1 MNAGNNSSRATQR
14 RGAALYLTVFG
25 TATII
30 AVVTISAL
38 TTAHL
43 RTKGT
48 IAAENLAEAGILAM
62 SAMEHGLAALQAAT
76 MDGDPTWRWNL
87 VSGEKVYLPSFGKG
101 AASWMLVD
109 EDDGYLE
116 DNSADPVRLY
126 GMGQVGES
134 IRVRSVLLQATGEGL
149 ELLQTTLHAA
159 DEILI
164 KATKSLKSTGAPL
177 STNGNLRNEGTIY
190 GDVEAL
196 TQSGSGGISG
206 TIEIPAPPKQMPD
219 PSVIDLYRGIA
230 TPIEYPGAITR
241 QVLSPKLNPWGVTNP
256 DGVYSIDTR
265 GNDLLI
271 QGSRIYGTLVVQ
283 AIGMKVVIN
292 DAAFLHPY
300 RRDYPVL
307 IVNGNLEIRLNSDL
321 YGLDEAAWS
330 TNFNPPAA
338 AYIDEPDDDQ
348 SDVYP
353 NEIRGL
359 VHVTGELR
367 FFETPKIKGVVI
379 CESTVLNEDSCRLEY
394 DPALASNPPMGY
406 TAGGMVVPV
415 RGTWRWDTLP

>member
-1 MNAGNNSSRATQR
+1 MNAGNTSSRATQR

-48 IAAENLAEAGILAM
+48 IAAENLAEAAILAM
-62 SAMEHGLAALQAAT
+62 SAMEHGLATLQAAT
-76 MDGDPTWRWNL
+76 IDGEPTWRWNF
-87 VSGEKVYLPSFGKG
+87 VSGEKVYLPAFGKG

-109 EDDGYLE
+109 EDDGNLE
-116 DNSADPVRLY
+116 DNPADPVRLY
-126 GMGQVGES
+126 GIGQVGES
-134 IRVRSVLLQATGEGL
+134 IRVRSVLLQATGDGL
-149 ELLQTTLHAA
+149 ALLGTTLHAA
-159 DEILI
+159 DQVH
-164 KATKSLKSTGAPL
+164 LKSGKYLAAKGAPL
-177 STNGNLRNEGTIY
+177 STNMNLRNDGTID
-190 GDVEAL
+190 GDVQAA
-196 TQSGSGGISG
+196 TQSGNGQING
-206 TIEIPAPPKQMPD
+206 TAEIPAPPKQLPD
-219 PSVIDLYRGIA
+219 PAVFNLYWSIA
-230 TPIEYPGAITR
+230 TPIVYPGEITG

-256 DGVYSIDTR
+256 DGVYSIDTQ
-265 GNDLLI
+265 GKDLVI
-271 QGSRIYGTLVVQ
+271 KGSRIYGTLVVE
-283 AIGMKVVIN
+283 APGKKVVVD

-307 IVNGNLEIRLNSDL
+307 IVNGNLEIRLKSELYDL
-321 YGLDEAAWS
+321 SEEQWGV
-330 TNFNPPAA
+330 NFNPPAA
-338 AYIDEPDDDQ
+338 AYIDEPDDDK

-359 VHVTGELR
+359 VHVTGDLT

-379 CESTVLNEDSCRLEY
+379 CENRVTDEGSCQLEH
-394 DPALASNPPMGY
+394 DPALVSNPPMGY
-406 TAGGMVVPV
+406 TAGGLVVPV